1 MPRLCGEPLQ
11 GEIVEPT
18 RIFLFIV
25 FLLLLFGRLA
35 SADGPQPKTVAVT
48 KEDNGKEVAVP
59 EGAVFEV
66 RLEHPAGT
74 GYMWQI
80 VELDQTRLRVLES
93 TEIPLKQGRI
103 AGGPLLKTWK
113 IKAVKVGQTDLEI
126 LLYRPWE
133 GPEKAVD
140 SLQVKIQI
148 R

>member
-1 MPRLCGEPLQ
+1 M
-11 GEIVEPT
+11 EPT

-25 FLLLLFGRLA
+25 FALFLFGRLA
-35 SADGPQPKTVAVT
+35 SADGPRPKTVAVT

-80 VELDQTRLRVLES
+80 VELDQTALRVLES

-103 AGGPLLKTWK
+103 VGGPLLKTWK

>member
-1 MPRLCGEPLQ
+1 
-11 GEIVEPT
+11 
-18 RIFLFIV
+18 
-25 FLLLLFGRLA
+25 
-35 SADGPQPKTVAVT
+35 
-48 KEDNGKEVAVP
+48 
-59 EGAVFEV
+59 
-66 RLEHPAGT
+66 
-74 GYMWQI
+74 MWQI

-93 TEIPLKQGRI
+93 TEIPLKQGRS